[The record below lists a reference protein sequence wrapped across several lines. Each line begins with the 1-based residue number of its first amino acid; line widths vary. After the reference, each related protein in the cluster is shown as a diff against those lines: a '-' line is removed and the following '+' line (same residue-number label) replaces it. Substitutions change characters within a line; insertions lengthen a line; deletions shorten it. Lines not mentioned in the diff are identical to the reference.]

1 MIKKCIAGTATTFKF
16 LKETKNYSNLE
27 RRSLER
33 LMAKGWVDHKNS
45 TFPVFCLGVFLWHGI
60 NNQTQILTYLN
71 CVLSVTE

>member
-1 MIKKCIAGTATTFKF
+1 MV
-16 LKETKNYSNLE
+16 
-27 RRSLER
+27 
-33 LMAKGWVDHKNS
+33 KGWVDHKNS